1 MSRRVTFI
9 HTADLHL
16 GAPFRGLRALSS
28 KWANRLLTA
37 IPESYDRMVD
47 AAIARDVDFV
57 VVSGDI
63 FDSARPSYVDYLHF
77 FEGLERLGEAGI
89 SVYLITGNHDPY
101 TSWQHDFFSLP
112 SNATMLPGDRPG
124 FALVERDGEPLCLI
138 GGRGYYNQ
146 TWPTDECI
154 AEGVTREA
162 AVRAL
167 AVQHPHAAE
176 APFAVGLL
184 HTGLNLDPVKAPV
197 DPAFL
202 MRAGMDYWAL
212 GHIHMKCAYPSF
224 DDPRLVFSGCIQ
236 GRDIKET
243 GERGVFCVTLRE
255 GAKNEL
261 EFIPTASVVWQRMHV
276 DVSDCANLPDITDK
290 IMRELFRENGKAH
303 CEEMVVRIALEGAT
317 PMHAMLDRADVIAGL
332 RKHVNDAYS
341 AFFCDALANLTVPPR
356 DKEALRRE
364 GLFPA
369 VFLQVAGAQRSN
381 PDEAIAFLQDEFIKK
396 NIQLPGAYTRNID
409 AFAEEAE
416 NLVLDLLA
424 QGDEQ

>member
-1 MSRRVTFI
+1 M
-9 HTADLHL
+9 
-16 GAPFRGLRALSS
+16 
-28 KWANRLLTA
+28 
-37 IPESYDRMVD
+37 
-47 AAIARDVDFV
+47 
-57 VVSGDI
+57 
-63 FDSARPSYVDYLHF
+63 
-77 FEGLERLGEAGI
+77 
-89 SVYLITGNHDPY
+89 
-101 TSWQHDFFSLP
+101 
-112 SNATMLPGDRPG
+112 
-124 FALVERDGEPLCLI
+124 
-138 GGRGYYNQ
+138 
-146 TWPTDECI
+146 DECI

-162 AVRAL
+162 AEQAL

-197 DPAFL
+197 DPAVL

-212 GHIHMKCAYPSF
+212 GHIHMKYAYPSF

-255 GAKNEL
+255 DAAIEL

-317 PMHAMLDRADVIAGL
+317 PLHAMLDRADVIAGL

-341 AFFCDALANLTVPPR
+341 AFFCDALTNLTVPPR

-369 VFLQVAGAQRSN
+369 VFLQVADAQRRN

-396 NIQLPGAYTRNID
+396 NIQLPSAYTRNID
-409 AFAEEAE
+409 AFAEAAE

>member
-1 MSRRVTFI
+1 MSKRVTFI
-9 HTADLHL
+9 HASDLHL

-28 KWANRLLTA
+28 KWANRLLSA

-63 FDSARPSYVDYLHF
+63 FDSARPSYGDYLHF

-89 SVYLITGNHDPY
+89 PVYLITGNHDPY

-112 SNATMLPGDRPG
+112 PNATMLPGDRPG
-124 FALVERDGEPLCLI
+124 FALVERDGQPLCLI

-146 TWPTDECI
+146 TWPMDECI

-162 AVRAL
+162 AEQAL

-197 DPAFL
+197 DPAVL
-202 MRAGMDYWAL
+202 MHAGMDYWAL
-212 GHIHMKCAYPSF
+212 GHIHMKYAYPSF

-317 PMHAMLDRADVIAGL
+317 PLHAMLDRADVIAGL
-332 RKHVNDAYS
+332 RKHVNDCLLYTS
-341 AFFCDALANLTVPPR
+341 PSPR
-356 DKEALRRE
+356 D
-364 GLFPA
+364 
-369 VFLQVAGAQRSN
+369 S
-381 PDEAIAFLQDEFIKK
+381 
-396 NIQLPGAYTRNID
+396 
-409 AFAEEAE
+409 
-416 NLVLDLLA
+416 
-424 QGDEQ
+424 